1 MPTNQPAIRRI
12 YIRLRAEGGNEIT
25 EVPLSRD
32 RLLPLTTVR
41 ALYLD
46 AIDIK
51 YENKDTGLMTT
62 LNKRQGFFFPPR
74 GGWSSHTF
82 IASRTT
88 NPKRLLDLAIGAIS
102 KTAKQRIQL
111 DVIENLKP
119 RDFIENL
126 NTQKTM
132 PTSENWRKQ
141 ERYLHEIIEFLGDP
155 TELPQTISGID
166 ELQED
171 LIKMAAKFNFMAIAI
186 EFRQDL

>member
-62 LNKRQGFFFPPR
+62 LNKRQGFFFPQ
-74 GGWSSHTF
+74 GEV
-82 IASRTT
+82 
-88 NPKRLLDLAIGAIS
+88 GAPIH
-102 KTAKQRIQL
+102 L
-111 DVIENLKP
+111 
-119 RDFIENL
+119 
-126 NTQKTM
+126 
-132 PTSENWRKQ
+132 
-141 ERYLHEIIEFLGDP
+141 
-155 TELPQTISGID
+155 
-166 ELQED
+166 
-171 LIKMAAKFNFMAIAI
+171 
-186 EFRQDL
+186 